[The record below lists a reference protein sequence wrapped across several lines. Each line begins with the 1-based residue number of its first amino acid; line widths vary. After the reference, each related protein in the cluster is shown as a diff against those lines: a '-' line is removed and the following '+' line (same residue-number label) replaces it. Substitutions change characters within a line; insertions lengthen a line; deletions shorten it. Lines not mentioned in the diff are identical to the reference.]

1 MAPVDSFGPLV
12 DAVWLAAHLSDVR
25 SGDVVVCDVRWYLD
39 GRSGRVAY
47 DAGHLPGAVF
57 VDLDRDLASE
67 PGGVAGR
74 HPLPD
79 PTSFAAAMGRFGIG
93 DATTVVAYD
102 DTGGSTA
109 ARLVWMLRV
118 LGRRAALFDGGIA
131 AWPGALSTDPVTTDP
146 ATFTPAAWP
155 EEATVDA
162 DGVAAA
168 VARGDAV
175 VLDARAGERY
185 RGEVEPIDARAGHVP
200 GARNLPWADVI
211 DPATGRFRTPDALRA
226 RLAEVGIGADT
237 EVIAY
242 CGSGVTSC
250 IDVITVELAGY
261 EPARLFVSSWSGW
274 SADPDR
280 AVATGAE
287 PRGTAR

>member
-1 MAPVDSFGPLV
+1 MAVVDSFGPLV
-12 DAVWLAAHLSDVR
+12 DAAWLSAHLAE
-25 SGDVVVCDVRWYLD
+25 VVVCDVRWYLD
-39 GRSGRVAY
+39 GRSGRAAY
-47 DAGHLPGAVF
+47 DAGHIPEAVF

-67 PGGVAGR
+67 PGGTAGR

-79 PTSFAAAMGRFGIG
+79 PSSFAAAMGRLGIS

-118 LGRRAALFDGGIA
+118 LGRHASLLDGGIA
-131 AWPGALSTDPVTTDP
+131 AWHSELSTDPVTPEP
-146 ATFTPAAWP
+146 ATFTSAAWP
-155 EEATVDA
+155 EDAIVDA

-168 VARGDAV
+168 VAGENAV

-200 GARNLPWADVI
+200 GARSLPWADVI
-211 DPATGRFRTPDALRA
+211 DPATGRFRTPDDLRA
-226 RLAEVGIGADT
+226 RLADVGITAGTD
-237 EVIAY
+237 VIAY

-250 IDVITVELAGY
+250 IDVIAVELAGY

-274 SADPDR
+274 SNDPDR
-280 AVATGAE
+280 RVATGAE
-287 PRGTAR
+287 PGGTAR